1 MNSNGVYV
9 ATVARTTV
17 ISSGLPPEIE
27 FGKRKK
33 SRLVNIKSIQRK
45 YSIFELSTNQS
56 H

>member
-27 FGKRKK
+27 FGEKIKFK
-33 SRLVNIKSIQRK
+33 ISEYQIKCHSMKMFNI
-45 YSIFELSTNQS
+45 
-56 H
+56 